1 MRQAILVHQMT
12 RKCIESCAMTPL
24 HVATLLG
31 CLFSTS
37 ALADTTS
44 TFTLPSDVDVTI
56 VESVFD
62 KEMFNVERCSP
73 NRWGSGSIGRIN
85 GRVPYGIDINV
96 PETYVK
102 SITISYQGAAYELDV
117 TDMYNAWGD
126 RPLQY
131 PGGVRYF
138 GGKCFDKKHYQF
150 RGLFSDA
157 AGAFVAEWRIVDAVA
172 IRTVL
177 TFSDDV
183 VHLFGEY
190 MDPPE
195 YD

>member
-1 MRQAILVHQMT
+1 
-12 RKCIESCAMTPL
+12 MTPL

-37 ALADTTS
+37 ALADKTS

-62 KEMFNVERCSP
+62 KEMFTIERCSS
-73 NRWGSGSIGRIN
+73 SGSICRIN
-85 GRVPYGIDINV
+85 GRFPYGMDFNV
-96 PETYVK
+96 PKTYVK
-102 SITISYQGAAYELDV
+102 SITISYQGTAYALDV
-117 TDMYNAWGD
+117 TDMYDAWGD

-131 PGGVRYF
+131 PGGVPYF
-138 GGKCFDKKHYQF
+138 GGKCFDKKNCQF
-150 RGLFSDA
+150 RGRFSDA

-190 MDPPE
+190 IDPPE

>member
-1 MRQAILVHQMT
+1 
-12 RKCIESCAMTPL
+12 MTPM
-24 HVATLLG
+24 HVAILLG

-62 KEMFNVERCSP
+62 KEMFNVERCPS
-73 NRWGSGSIGRIN
+73 SGSICRIN
-85 GRVPYGIDINV
+85 GRFPYGMDINV
-96 PETYVK
+96 PQTYVK
-102 SITISYQGAAYELDV
+102 SITISFQGTSYALDV

-131 PGGVRYF
+131 PGGIRYF
-138 GGKCFDKKHYQF
+138 GGKCFDKKNCQF

-157 AGAFVAEWRIVDAVA
+157 AGAFVAEWWIVDEVA

-177 TFSDDV
+177 TSSRDV
-183 VHLFGEY
+183 VHLFVENI
-190 MDPPE
+190 DPLE

>member
-1 MRQAILVHQMT
+1 
-12 RKCIESCAMTPL
+12 MTPM
-24 HVATLLG
+24 HVAILLG

-62 KEMFNVERCSP
+62 KEMFNVERCSS
-73 NRWGSGSIGRIN
+73 NGWGSGSICRIN
-85 GRVPYGIDINV
+85 GRVPYGMDINV
-96 PETYVK
+96 PKTYVK
-102 SITISYQGAAYELDV
+102 SITISYQGTSYALDV

-126 RPLQY
+126 RPLHY

-138 GGKCFDKKHYQF
+138 GGKCFDKKHCQF

-183 VHLFGEY
+183 VNLFVKNI
-190 MDPPE
+190 DPPE

>member
-1 MRQAILVHQMT
+1 
-12 RKCIESCAMTPL
+12 MTPM
-24 HVATLLG
+24 HVVILLG

-62 KEMFNVERCSP
+62 EEMFDVEMCP
-73 NRWGSGSIGRIN
+73 LSGWASGFICRIN
-85 GRVPYGIDINV
+85 GRVPYGMAFGF

-102 SITISYQGAAYELDV
+102 SITISYQGTSYALDV

-131 PGGVRYF
+131 PGGIRYF
-138 GGKCFDKKHYQF
+138 GGKCFDKKNCQL

-157 AGAFVAEWRIVDAVA
+157 AGAFVAEWWIVDAVS

-177 TFSDDV
+177 TGSRDV
-183 VHLFGEY
+183 VHLFGENI
-190 MDPPE
+190 DPLE

>member
-1 MRQAILVHQMT
+1 
-12 RKCIESCAMTPL
+12 MTPMY
-24 HVATLLG
+24 VAILLG

-44 TFTLPSDVDVTI
+44 TFTLPSDVDATI

-62 KEMFNVERCSP
+62 KKMFNVEMCPS
-73 NRWGSGSIGRIN
+73 SGFICRIN
-85 GRVPYGIDINV
+85 GRFPYGVDFNV
-96 PETYVK
+96 PKTYVK
-102 SITISYQGAAYELDV
+102 SITISFQGAAYALDV

-126 RPLQY
+126 HPLEYY
-131 PGGVRYF
+131 PGAGRYF
-138 GGKCFDKKHYQF
+138 GGKCFDKKNCQF

-177 TFSDDV
+177 TLSDDV
-183 VHLFGEY
+183 AHLFGENI
-190 MDPPE
+190 DPPE